1 MANIETVPVLL
12 KELKLTGFSKYW
24 ETLAQKALDEQWLPQ
39 QYLAEL
45 CAQEASER
53 YHKRLQRY
61 LREAELP
68 PAKQL
73 SQFEF
78 NQALGFQKN
87 QIVALADQRH
97 WVDRAENI
105 LLFGA
110 SGVGKTHLAAGI
122 GYALIDQGIR
132 VKFAATTLMVQHLQ
146 QAKATLNLAEALTR
160 LDKYAVLIMDDIGY
174 AKKNNQETQVLFE
187 LIAHRYENGSLIITS
202 NLPFSAW
209 DQIFEDNMMTVAAID
224 RLVHHATILE
234 VKGESYRKKASGQ
247 KKGEIHSTLK
257 YQQHINRPS

>member
-1 MANIETVPVLL
+1 MVTA
-12 KELKLTGFSKYW
+12 KLFGRI
-24 ETLAQKALDEQWLPQ
+24 
-39 QYLAEL
+39 
-45 CAQEASER
+45 CAQEVSER

-68 PAKQL
+68 LAKQL
-73 SQFEF
+73 SQFDF
-78 NQALGFQKN
+78 NVATGIQKN
-87 QIVALADQRH
+87 QIMALANQHH
-97 WVDRAENI
+97 WVKQAENI

-122 GYALIDQGIR
+122 GYALIEQGLR
-132 VKFAATTLMVQHLQ
+132 VKYTSTTRMVQYLQ
-146 QAKATLNLAEALTR
+146 QAKAALNLADALVR
-160 LDKYAVLIMDDIGY
+160 LDKFAVVILDDIGY

-187 LIAHRYENGSLIITS
+187 LIAHRYETGSLIITS

-234 VKGESYRKKASGQ
+234 VKGESYRKKASIQ
-247 KKGEIHSTLK
+247 KQGKAIPG
-257 YQQHINRPS
+257 